1 MKRTLMIAALTALAC
16 TIPATPAAAQSVV
29 SIGKATGCPGGYRRG
44 SATNNNRSQTNPE
57 LCYYSKSSNPPT
69 IAMKSRT
76 SGPCPDGLTSESST
90 SLWCTSRVSGGVPAE
105 TVSGKIAKSDPLD
118 RCPATFYSE
127 PDLKTCISI
136 ASSPPPTRAKGAGAC
151 RAGELEEWGKWC
163 TTNNGKMVEGDVTQ
177 GHYRDVNTI
186 YQFSGS
192 KTPNGGADIYNTP
205 TIRALFRGGAGGGAG
220 ASAQPASSNS
230 QSASNDAPDANT
242 NCGNGS
248 SSGATLG
255 GALGGDAGAAL
266 GSMLGGF
273 GKKKKKAGC

>member
-1 MKRTLMIAALTALAC
+1 MTRFMMTAAALGLFASAAALPQSVAAQT
-16 TIPATPAAAQSVV
+16 TIPKGSAN
-29 SIGKATGCPGGYRRG
+29 GCPGGYERG
-44 SATNNNRSQTNPE
+44 SQADNDRKNPD
-57 LCYYSKSSNPPT
+57 LCYAKTKNPPT
-69 IAMKSRT
+69 VTQKSRT
-76 SGPCPDGLTSESST
+76 SAPCPAGLFSESST
-90 SLWCTSRVSGGVPAE
+90 SLWCTSRDPSAGVPKE
-105 TVSGKIAKSDPLD
+105 TVSGKIAKSNPLD

-151 RAGELEEWGKWC
+151 RAGEIEEWGKWC

-205 TIRALFRGGAGGGAG
+205 TIQALFRGGAGGGA
-220 ASAQPASSNS
+220 SAAPASSSNQ
-230 QSASNDAPDANT
+230 QSASNTAPTANT
-242 NCGNGS
+242 NCQTDGS
-248 SSGATLG
+248 NSGAVLG
-255 GALGGDAGAAL
+255 GAIGGDAGAAL